1 MPFWSFDYRPAPAAR
16 AGAYRRKYGTTWWG
30 AQFLEALERADNTGR
45 LSRGKT
51 YANKGLVLNIENTG
65 PEKLSAQIQGS
76 MPRPYRIQLAWKPWR
91 QEQSEAVVQAIT
103 DDAALLAGLLAGE
116 LPAGIVDA
124 VRDLGLTIFPE
135 DFSDL
140 GLNCSCPDYATP
152 CKHQAALLY
161 VIAADIDNDPNQ
173 LFRLRGLDLPS
184 ALVSLRST
192 GGATIPKLYDRVR
205 DITDAPDYQWDEATY
220 QSLHFDALDDAGR
233 RSSRPTNASKRCLPR
248 STMARRYVCPRR
260 SGS

>member
-1 MPFWSFDYRPAPAAR
+1 
-16 AGAYRRKYGTTWWG
+16 
-30 AQFLEALERADNTGR
+30 
-45 LSRGKT
+45 
-51 YANKGLVLNIENTG
+51 
-65 PEKLSAQIQGS
+65 

-91 QEQSEAVVQAIT
+91 QDQSEAVVQAIT

-124 VRDLGLTIFPE
+124 VRDLGLIIFPE

-173 LFRLRGLDLPS
+173 LFR
-184 ALVSLRST
+184 
-192 GGATIPKLYDRVR
+192 
-205 DITDAPDYQWDEATY
+205 
-220 QSLHFDALDDAGR
+220 
-233 RSSRPTNASKRCLPR
+233 
-248 STMARRYVCPRR
+248 
-260 SGS
+260 